1 MVQVLMVNDIAPP
14 LWDVLDV
21 FSCYNFDSYR
31 EGEWVFASVCAA
43 SVAPAHNRGWGN
55 IEMTYQLWL
64 YMIHRRMFTRVR
76 KNAKCATSAA
86 SYGGRLLSCPPTK
99 SSRNDAPSEKLKKA
113 KIFRIR
119 QFWKWKVE
127 WTLHSGHSSIAWSY
141 FTYDLF
147 KGFFCCQSLLLIFVH
162 LITGDGVRHS
172 LSFRSLFQN
181 CLGFQRFML
190 LLLFYFNLSLGTVLR

>member
-1 MVQVLMVNDIAPP
+1 
-14 LWDVLDV
+14 
-21 FSCYNFDSYR
+21 
-31 EGEWVFASVCAA
+31 
-43 SVAPAHNRGWGN
+43 
-55 IEMTYQLWL
+55 MTNQLWL